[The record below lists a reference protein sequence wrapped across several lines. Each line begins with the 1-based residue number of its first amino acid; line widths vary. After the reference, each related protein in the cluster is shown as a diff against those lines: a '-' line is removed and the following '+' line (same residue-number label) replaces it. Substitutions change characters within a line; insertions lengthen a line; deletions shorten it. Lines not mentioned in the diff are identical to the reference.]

1 MKVKYVK
8 VDSTVSP
15 KKLPLTTKGG
25 PSWSQE
31 RRCGYMLYGFQD
43 PPQKDPEEEW
53 VVVAVVLL
61 ARLWPMGIHKTRN
74 TELFKY

>member
-1 MKVKYVK
+1 MKYVK
-8 VDSTVSP
+8 VDSMVSP

-25 PSWSQE
+25 PSGSQE
-31 RRCGYMLYGFQD
+31 RKCGYKSYGFQD
-43 PPQKDPEEEW
+43 PPQKDPEEW

-74 TELFKY
+74 TELCKY